1 MSKLI
6 LDFDLS
12 SQRRRTPNKAVIRPA
27 AAKAKPTEPT
37 GGGTREGFQ
46 EKQTKKGVKVGAET
60 PEAQSSTQSS
70 AQSSAQSSV
79 RTWFLKVQE
88 NSKLVVAVLTFV
100 FVFCSFWFLFL
111 QTGTHSASASRD
123 LLVHSLCA
131 TQTTHIVCHAES
143 CNLKGACHATSKDVI
158 FNSMECADAVRTIT
172 VHHPNGVVK
181 QYPAYYLRIYNTT
194 TFVIDGKRALFSPV
208 LPSCHAS
215 TWPRK
220 SNEIENA
227 VSDKL
232 HGSVVWVAPKKY
244 KRYSLYRGEHLVA
257 TMEEDMVLVERVSGT
272 HYVYQFELACR
283 HWDQPEDSL
292 VVFGEAENKRK
303 EVKAFNYCY

>member
-12 SQRRRTPNKAVIRPA
+12 SQRRRTPSKPVTRPVARPVVRPA
-27 AAKAKPTEPT
+27 AIKTNQ
-37 GGGTREGFQ
+37 TRGKQSEK
-46 EKQTKKGVKVGAET
+46 EKQTEKGTTVGGET
-60 PEAQSSTQSS
+60 PEPQSSLW
-70 AQSSAQSSV
+70 SSV
-79 RTWFLKVQE
+79 RTWVLKLQE
-88 NSKLVVAVLTFV
+88 NSNLVVAVLTFV

-123 LLVHSLCA
+123 LLVHSLCS
-131 TQTTHIVCHAES
+131 TQNTHIVCHAES
-143 CNLKGACHATSKDVI
+143 CNLKGACDATSKDVV
-158 FNSMECADAVRTIT
+158 FNSMECADTVRTVT
-172 VHHPNGVVK
+172 VHQSNGDVK

-194 TFVIDGKRALFSPV
+194 AFAIDGKRALFSPV
-208 LPSCHAS
+208 LPACRAS

-220 SNEIENA
+220 FNKIENV

-232 HGSVVWVAPKKY
+232 RGSVVWVAPKKY
-244 KRYSLYRGEHLVA
+244 KRYSLYKGEHLVA
-257 TMEEDMVLVERVSGT
+257 TMEEDMVLVEQVSTT
-272 HYVYQFELACR
+272 HYVYQFDLACR

-292 VVFGEAENKRK
+292 FVFGEAENKRK

>member
-12 SQRRRTPNKAVIRPA
+12 SQRRRTSNKAVVRPA
-27 AAKAKPTEPT
+27 AIKAKPTEPT
-37 GGGTREGFQ
+37 REKTREVFQ
-46 EKQTKKGVKVGAET
+46 EKQQTEKNVAVET
-60 PEAQSSTQSS
+60 PEV
-70 AQSSAQSSV
+70 QSSV
-79 RTWFLKVQE
+79 RTWVLKLHE

-100 FVFCSFWFLFL
+100 FVFCLFWFLFL

-123 LLVHSLCA
+123 LLVHSLCT
-131 TQTTHIVCHAES
+131 TQNTHIVCHAES
-143 CNLKGACHATSKDVI
+143 CNLKGACHATSKDVV
-158 FNSMECADAVRTIT
+158 FNSMECADTVRTIT
-172 VHHPNGVVK
+172 VHDSDGVVK

-232 HGSVVWVAPKKY
+232 RGSVVWVAPKKY
-244 KRYSLYRGEHLVA
+244 KRYSLYRGDHLVA
-257 TMEEDMVLVERVSGT
+257 TMEEDMVLVEQVSVT
-272 HYVYQFELACR
+272 HYVYQFDLACR
-283 HWDQPEDSL
+283 HWEQPEDSL
-292 VVFGEAENKRK
+292 FVFGEAENKRK